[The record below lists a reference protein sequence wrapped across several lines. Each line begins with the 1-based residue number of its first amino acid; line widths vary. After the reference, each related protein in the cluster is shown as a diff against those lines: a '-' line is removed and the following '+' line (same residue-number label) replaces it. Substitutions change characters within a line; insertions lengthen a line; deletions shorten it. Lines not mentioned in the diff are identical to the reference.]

1 MKKYLLLG
9 LMFAFSVVTAHA
21 YAPNGKAKAANQ
33 SSMSNIKFGPQLGT
47 ALSTKV
53 GAYFEYKVHD
63 KIGIQTGLSYFSD
76 MYILHN
82 PETTDSNKLKLV
94 YVTPKYIVLPIIFR
108 GYPGDDRQFC
118 LFTGVQ
124 AGYLIGVQKGDLS
137 GKDFTDAS
145 QRKEIIDATVKGK
158 NKTELTDAD
167 QSRNLG
173 FSIIAGF
180 DYEFSFG
187 LTLGL
192 SYSKGM
198 IDVIKA
204 EKSYLNW
211 TFQPTIGY
219 NIAKLIQ

>member
-1 MKKYLLLG
+1 
-9 LMFAFSVVTAHA
+9 
-21 YAPNGKAKAANQ
+21 
-33 SSMSNIKFGPQLGT
+33 
-47 ALSTKV
+47 
-53 GAYFEYKVHD
+53 
-63 KIGIQTGLSYFSD
+63 
-76 MYILHN
+76 
-82 PETTDSNKLKLV
+82 
-94 YVTPKYIVLPIIFR
+94 
-108 GYPGDDRQFC
+108 
-118 LFTGVQ
+118 
-124 AGYLIGVQKGDLS
+124 LIGVQKGDLS

-204 EKSYLNW
+204 EESYGNW
-211 TFQPTIGY
+211 TLQPAIGY
-219 NIAKLIQ
+219 NIAKLLQ